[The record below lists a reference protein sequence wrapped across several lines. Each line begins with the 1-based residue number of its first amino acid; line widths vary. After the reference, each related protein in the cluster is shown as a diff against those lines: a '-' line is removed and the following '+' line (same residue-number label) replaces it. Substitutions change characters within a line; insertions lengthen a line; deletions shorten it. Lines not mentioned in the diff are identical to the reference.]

1 MNGYQYPSRTYQEN
15 GPTMMEDMGV
25 HAMDTFD
32 MDGQSLDQIVSQ
44 NDHAEDLR
52 RRSIPVYPHRQTQQT
67 QQTQQ
72 IHMNSPDNSRL
83 SMLHFGDPSDAG
95 DFQFDMQAAGMGN
108 MMHANPS
115 FPRTSGE
122 MRSGRN
128 PADLAINTQFQS
140 QNSTYS
146 AMPAPGS
153 AYASPMHR
161 NASLELNMSPY
172 QNSMNMA
179 MDLEDPLN
187 MMSADMNMFQNLHFT
202 GSMLDSAATQELIGP
217 KPAPAQDSKITSLQS
232 QDQLKRSSMSNT
244 PEARPSGQ
252 PSRTGSH
259 ENSSARSSSRAQSE
273 QHSSAKTSVPT
284 QMSLTSL
291 KKQLPIAQDPSM
303 ELPKEIMTQAQN
315 FKQAWSLPN
324 SGYPSRMHSN
334 PNAKSNFKNAYSSTG
349 FDMLGILV
357 RFIAGLRADGADN
370 SRCEWL
376 RGLTPRSTLAP

>member
-1 MNGYQYPSRTYQEN
+1 
-15 GPTMMEDMGV
+15 
-25 HAMDTFD
+25 
-32 MDGQSLDQIVSQ
+32 
-44 NDHAEDLR
+44 
-52 RRSIPVYPHRQTQQT
+52 
-67 QQTQQ
+67 
-72 IHMNSPDNSRL
+72 
-83 SMLHFGDPSDAG
+83 
-95 DFQFDMQAAGMGN
+95 
-108 MMHANPS
+108 
-115 FPRTSGE
+115 
-122 MRSGRN
+122 
-128 PADLAINTQFQS
+128 
-140 QNSTYS
+140 
-146 AMPAPGS
+146 
-153 AYASPMHR
+153 
-161 NASLELNMSPY
+161 
-172 QNSMNMA
+172 
-179 MDLEDPLN
+179 
-187 MMSADMNMFQNLHFT
+187 
-202 GSMLDSAATQELIGP
+202 
-217 KPAPAQDSKITSLQS
+217 
-232 QDQLKRSSMSNT
+232 MSNT

-357 RFIAGLRADGADN
+357 RFIAGLGADGADN